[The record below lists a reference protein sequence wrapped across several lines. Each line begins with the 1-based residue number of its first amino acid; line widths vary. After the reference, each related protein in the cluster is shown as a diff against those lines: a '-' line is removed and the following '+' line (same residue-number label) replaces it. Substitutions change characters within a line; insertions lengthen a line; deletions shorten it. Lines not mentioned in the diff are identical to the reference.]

1 MNSKYILI
9 ITLTA
14 FVIVGLYHIFAVGR
28 YNYPEFRLREGQVAD
43 TEVIA
48 PFDFSVLKSPEQLSL
63 EQEQSVQ
70 SLPTPYRIYDEP
82 LFDALSAIDQIWAIF
97 YSNPDMNSGA
107 LASEFDKAGFKIT
120 PEALVFAAEQG
131 KRDEVYESLRAAITD
146 VYTKGI
152 YADISGEEISFWNLN
167 SESRRPLSDFYSIDE
182 ALASLRESVPPA
194 TLLIDSMKAK
204 LIKANILKDEET
216 LAELS
221 QRKLSQIP
229 DTEGVVLQNE
239 IIIRKN
245 ARISKGD
252 IEKLESLQAAYRNRN
267 VQKSAVQQMLLA
279 FGLLIYVFV
288 ILILANHYY
297 RLFNHDLR
305 EHIAD
310 YLPINL
316 GFILSVLFAVLS
328 NHVLG
333 LNGLLIPFAL
343 TVISAAILIGA
354 EFGILYAVTSALI
367 ITPFIHWET
376 YTPVIFILST
386 IITIILIKRQKAQH
400 EFLSIWFYLLISGS
414 VVSLALSIYKSDPIN
429 IVFRNIGFGMISSS
443 ISIMGILMLVPYYEK
458 KWNRATKQTLLELLD
473 FNHPLLKKLA
483 TSAVGTYHHSLI
495 VGNLAERAAEA
506 IGANPLLARVG
517 SYYHDIGKI
526 INTEI
531 FTENNADSAEI
542 HDEMSPD
549 KSASLIKNHVL
560 EGIALAKKYKIPRP
574 VIDVIMQHHGNSVI
588 RYFYDRAEKMN
599 LSTEAKD
606 YQYPGPRPQ
615 SKEAVLVMIADIV
628 ESTTK
633 AKTITS
639 EKDIEKIIDDTISR
653 LIREGQFDEAP
664 ITMKDLSNIKQSM
677 LPVLGSIYRKR
688 LDYPEENDK
697 R

>member
-458 KWNRATKQTLLELLD
+458 KWNRATKPCWNCWIST
-473 FNHPLLKKLA
+473 
-483 TSAVGTYHHSLI
+483 
-495 VGNLAERAAEA
+495 
-506 IGANPLLARVG
+506 
-517 SYYHDIGKI
+517 
-526 INTEI
+526 
-531 FTENNADSAEI
+531 
-542 HDEMSPD
+542 
-549 KSASLIKNHVL
+549 
-560 EGIALAKKYKIPRP
+560 
-574 VIDVIMQHHGNSVI
+574 I
-588 RYFYDRAEKMN
+588 RF
-599 LSTEAKD
+599 
-606 YQYPGPRPQ
+606 
-615 SKEAVLVMIADIV
+615 
-628 ESTTK
+628 
-633 AKTITS
+633 
-639 EKDIEKIIDDTISR
+639 
-653 LIREGQFDEAP
+653 
-664 ITMKDLSNIKQSM
+664 
-677 LPVLGSIYRKR
+677 
-688 LDYPEENDK
+688 
-697 R
+697 

>member
-1 MNSKYILI
+1 
-9 ITLTA
+9 
-14 FVIVGLYHIFAVGR
+14 VIVGLYHIFAVGR